1 MIEAFSFTSPPPTKV
16 TCLQTC
22 WISTQ
27 RVSLFNIQPVDL
39 VVHDAAVNAIRCG
52 RDVLL
57 YDGTCVCHRSENAAP
72 TFSNVDAVTQQQ
84 QQPSNRENITVDN
97 QTFD

>member
-16 TCLQTC
+16 TRIQTC

-39 VVHDAAVNAIRCG
+39 AVHDAAVNAIRCG
-52 RDVLL
+52 HDVLL
-57 YDGTCVCHRSENAAP
+57 YMMVLVCVIDPKIAAS
-72 TFSNVDAVTQQQ
+72 TFSNVDVTQ